1 MESAF
6 TTQITTQ
13 IYSTVIKTAVYL
25 ECDSIIFP
33 LQSNFVQTS
42 SEESHKIFDH
52 KAIEILALNSVHF
65 IKELDSTNSNIQT
78 MF

>member
-1 MESAF
+1 MKCAF
-6 TTQITTQ
+6 PLRVIITQ

-42 SEESHKIFDH
+42 LEESKIFDH
-52 KAIEILALNSVHF
+52 KAI
-65 IKELDSTNSNIQT
+65 KY
-78 MF
+78 